1 LPVVVAAEDPS
12 SAAPVGC
19 LYLGLASG
27 WLAAEVFRAGGWP
40 ASRARWRA
48 KSLAGA
54 AGVAL
59 NTALFVAMGLAAG
72 ATAAYLGAK
81 VDRAPGTETAE
92 ALAGEPPVAP
102 SS

>member
-1 LPVVVAAEDPS
+1 MRS
-12 SAAPVGC
+12 
-19 LYLGLASG
+19 SG

-40 ASRARWRA
+40 RSRARWRA
-48 KSLAGA
+48 QWLAGA